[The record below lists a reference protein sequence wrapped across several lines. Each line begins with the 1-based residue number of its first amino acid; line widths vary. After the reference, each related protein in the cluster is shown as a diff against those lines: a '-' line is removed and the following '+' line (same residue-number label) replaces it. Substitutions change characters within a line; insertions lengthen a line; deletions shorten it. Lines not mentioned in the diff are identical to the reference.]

1 MSFEN
6 TEPAPKKPIE
16 IDTVDNFQPF
26 DVEETLRGYYMKR
39 KSTGM
44 IERFQHIG
52 DGIHKKAGVE
62 VGVFQRPATQEEI
75 ELGETASPDDPF
87 VRRTALVDTVRDGQE
102 ELRVQF
108 ERQEQARLYAEQVE
122 LGHTSLDAV
131 PINDPGFVSEIPAN
145 IINQGLELPV
155 APVLTPQ
162 ERQARRDAQDGLDP
176 SVVAVKTAVNR
187 VMAAPTQVEQVE
199 TKSEKNAHLAAVFA
213 PLVRPETPPSK
224 VNLTDALF
232 SDDDDAHPRAL
243 AELALEHEANAPI
256 IEQQKLYDK
265 LVSDDTRDYSLQR
278 LQLAL
283 RRDFRLEDILKD
295 AGFKE
300 ASLDAVDAIRTD
312 PELRY
317 KVGVHFMAKLNSEI
331 AKEPMNFG
339 SRLLTNANKRND
351 YIVQSVSTTSREY
364 AAYLAVSKISGMFN
378 YKAER
383 ASDDTEYNKITGQ
396 PITSQH
402 RAAADLL
409 L

>member
-16 IDTVDNFQPF
+16 IDTVDNFQAF

-87 VRRTALVDTVRDGQE
+87 VRRTALVDAVRDGQE
-102 ELRVQF
+102 ELRIQF

-122 LGHTSLDAV
+122 LGHTSLEAI
-131 PINDPGFVSEIPAN
+131 PISDPGLVAEIPTAIMQQN
-145 IINQGLELPV
+145 LELPT
-155 APVLTPQ
+155 AHIETYE
-162 ERQARRDAQDGLDP
+162 ERRVRLDAQDGVDP
-176 SVVAVKTAVNR
+176 SVVEPVVHE
-187 VMAAPTQVEQVE
+187 VVAAPVPAEQVE

-213 PLVRPETPPSK
+213 PFVRPETPPSK
-224 VNLTDALF
+224 VNLTDALL
-232 SDDDDAHPRAL
+232 SKDDSAYPSAL
-243 AELALEHEANAPI
+243 AELALENEANAPI
-256 IEQQKLYDK
+256 IEQQKVYDK
-265 LVSDDTRDYSLQR
+265 LVDDDTRDYSVQR
-278 LQLAL
+278 LKLAL
-283 RRDFRLEDILKD
+283 RRDFMLEDILKE

-312 PELRY
+312 PDLRY
-317 KVGVHFMAKLNSEI
+317 KVAVHFMAKLNGEI
-331 AKEPMNFG
+331 ANEPMNFG
-339 SRLLTNANKRND
+339 PRLLKNGQKVNA
-351 YIVQSVSTTSREY
+351 YVSQNVYTSSREY
-364 AAYLAVSKISGMFN
+364 AVYLAVAKISGMFN

-383 ASDDTEYNKITGQ
+383 DSDDTKYDERTGQ
-396 PITSQH
+396 PIDSQH